1 MAAALRPESR
11 HPRGDEVRLHP
22 PTRGPGTSRPVP
34 GLCSSPARPGSV
46 PAPRI
51 RSAPLA
57 PPPPGARSQ
66 LGLRLWPL
74 RSAAAAVSEHARRHV
89 RARVLRHFPD
99 SDGLRPRSPCPSGCA
114 PRLPRAPAGVRKDL
128 GVPVCSGRVALGDCP
143 VFVGPLR
150 ILSFP
155 MPPACSSP
163 EDICGLFNIGGLRK
177 GLLFTLYHYW
187 ASTPVRLC
195 EVRSFKHSL
204 KIHPPAAQRQ
214 QGEVPLCPA
223 QKSFMFGAGAWLGK
237 KARIRG
243 QNGEL

>member
-74 RSAAAAVSEHARRHV
+74 RSAAAAVSERARTHV
-89 RARVLRHFPD
+89 RTHVLRHFPG
-99 SDGLRPRSPCPSGCA
+99 SDGAPPSHTRSFSVCA
-114 PRLPRAPAGVRKDL
+114 SASPAPTGVREAL
-128 GVPVCSGRVALGDCP
+128 GAPVVSGRVVLGACH
-143 VFVGPLR
+143 VFVALYASYPSPCLLLALHLKTFVAYL
-150 ILSFP
+150 IL
-155 MPPACSSP
+155 
-163 EDICGLFNIGGLRK
+163 
-177 GLLFTLYHYW
+177 
-187 ASTPVRLC
+187 
-195 EVRSFKHSL
+195 EV
-204 KIHPPAAQRQ
+204 
-214 QGEVPLCPA
+214 
-223 QKSFMFGAGAWLGK
+223 
-237 KARIRG
+237 
-243 QNGEL
+243 